1 MISVPGGGNNRTELL
16 SLVVGPLDVDCYVY
30 WDVETR
36 EAFVIDPGGDPD
48 RIISALKDKSIDV
61 KFILNTHGHFD
72 HVGGN
77 GVVKAET
84 GAQICINKADAALYA
99 EAEERGAIFGV
110 PTVAQPVPDIYLQDG
125 AKLSLGTITLEVI
138 YTPGHTPGG
147 VSFYSET
154 DRLLFTGDTLFAGS
168 IGRTDL
174 EGGSFD
180 TLMES
185 IKTRILPLD
194 DSVRVLPGHGP
205 DTTVG
210 EERES
215 NAFIV
220 NIRL

>member
-1 MISVPGGGNNRTELL
+1 MISDLGGGDTTELL
-16 SLVVGPLDVDCYVY
+16 SMVVGPLDVACYVY

-36 EAFVIDPGGDPD
+36 EAFVIDPGGDAD
-48 RIISALKDKSIDV
+48 RILSALKDKSIEA

-77 GVVKAET
+77 GAVKAET
-84 GAQICINKADAALYA
+84 GAQICINKADAVLYS

-110 PTVAQPVPDIYLQDG
+110 PTVSQPLPDIYFQDG
-125 AKLSLGTITLEVI
+125 AKFSLGSITLEVI

-147 VSFYSET
+147 VSLYSES

-185 IKTRILPLD
+185 IKSRILPLD

>member
-1 MISVPGGGNNRTELL
+1 MMNILGGGEGTELL
-16 SLVVGPLDVDCYVY
+16 SMPVGPLEVACYVY

-36 EAFVIDPGGDPD
+36 DAFVIDPGGDAE
-48 RIISALKDKSIDV
+48 RILSALKDRSIEA

-77 GVVKAET
+77 GAVKNET
-84 GAQICINKADAALYA
+84 NAQICINKADAELYS
-99 EAEERGAIFGV
+99 EAPERGAIFGV
-110 PTVAQPVPDIYLQDG
+110 STAPQPAPDIYLQDG
-125 AKLSLGTITLEVI
+125 AQFSLGSILLEVI

-147 VSFYSET
+147 VSFYSEK

-185 IKTRILPLD
+185 IKNRILPLD
-194 DSVRVLPGHGP
+194 DSVRVFPGHGP
-205 DTTVG
+205 DSTVG